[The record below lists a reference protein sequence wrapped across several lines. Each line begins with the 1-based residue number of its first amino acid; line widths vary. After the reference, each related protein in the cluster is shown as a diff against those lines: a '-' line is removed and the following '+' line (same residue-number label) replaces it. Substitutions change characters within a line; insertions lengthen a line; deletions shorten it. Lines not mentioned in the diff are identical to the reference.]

1 MMSNYDCEIVEM
13 MEGLTIWTDSVSV
26 QVRDDEVALSVQ
38 PEAVRSTEAGEPV
51 LIPAADARKVRDLL
65 NVATARGFL

>member
-1 MMSNYDCEIVEM
+1 MSDREIM
-13 MEGLTIWTDSVSV
+13 AMIEGLTIWTDSVSV

-38 PEAVRSTEAGEPV
+38 ESAVRSTEDGAPV

-65 NVATARGFL
+65 NVATARGCL

>member
-1 MMSNYDCEIVEM
+1 MSNYDREIVEM

-38 PEAVRSTEAGEPV
+38 ESAIHSTENGSPV
-51 LIPAADARKVRDLL
+51 LIPADDARKIRDLL
-65 NVATARGFL
+65 NVATARGVL

>member
-1 MMSNYDCEIVEM
+1 MSNYDREIVEM
-13 MEGLTIWTDSVSV
+13 MQGLTIWTDSVSV

-38 PEAVRSTEAGEPV
+38 KSAIRSTEDGAPV

-65 NVATARGFL
+65 NVATARGCL